1 MTAEAMD
8 LDAMDDVEP
17 AEPYV
22 MARRT
27 PGWMIVARKELA
39 DHLLS
44 WRFVVLVLV
53 LGLAAVVPLYFAADA
68 IRSVASQ
75 INDARAVFLALFVV
89 PPSTG
94 ISLPPVYG
102 FVGIVGPLLGVAFS
116 FDAINSERADG
127 TLPRL
132 LSQPIHRDD
141 VINGKFAAGL
151 AVIVIALLSVLLVI
165 SGYGIVR
172 LGIVPAASELL
183 RLFAW
188 FVLAVLWIS
197 LWLAFGLVLS
207 VVIRRA
213 ATAAL
218 IGFGVWLLIAIFG
231 ELVVSLVAGVF
242 APVATATTV
251 TEAVSLQALSDM
263 IQRFL
268 PLTLYQEGARVLLNP
283 TVTTVS
289 TPVTVGQLQQYQ
301 QQVPT
306 LLSLDQ
312 SMLLVWP
319 HYVVL
324 LALTVICFAIA
335 YIQFMRQEVRA

>member
-1 MTAEAMD
+1 VTADVMTPENAAAD
-8 LDAMDDVEP
+8 S
-17 AEPYV
+17 
-22 MARRT
+22 MARRRA
-27 PGWMIVARKELA
+27 GWMIVARKELA

-44 WRFVVLVLV
+44 WRFVILVLV

-75 INDARAVFLALFVV
+75 INDTRAVFLALFVV

-94 ISLPPVYG
+94 ITLPPVYG
-102 FVGIVGPLLGVAFS
+102 FVGIVGPLLGVAFA

-132 LSQPIHRDD
+132 LSQPIYRDD

-151 AVIVIALLSVLLVI
+151 AVITIALFSVVLVI
-165 SGYGIVR
+165 SGFGIVR
-172 LGIVPAASELL
+172 LGVVPALSEVF
-183 RLFAW
+183 RLAAW
-188 FVLAVLWIS
+188 FVLAVVWIAF
-197 LWLAFGLVLS
+197 WLAFGLVLS
-207 VVIRRA
+207 VIIRRA

-218 IGFGVWLLIAIFG
+218 IGFGTWLLVAIFG
-231 ELVVSLVAGVF
+231 QIIVSLVAGVL
-242 APVATATTV
+242 APVATATSV
-251 TEAVSLQALSDM
+251 DQAVSLQALSDT

-289 TPVTVGQLQQYQ
+289 TPVTVSQLQQYQ
-301 QQVPT
+301 QQVPS

-312 SMLLVWP
+312 SILLVWP
-319 HYVVL
+319 HFVIL
-324 LALTVICFAIA
+324 IALTVVFFAIA
-335 YIQFMRQEVRA
+335 YIRFMRQEVRA